1 MRKHIGSVQVRGSK
15 YPLVLYL
22 FVLLILLLLFIV
34 VVGGGGDGGSG
45 GVVLFFVCNVLAFK
59 IQEPEWPQL

>member
-1 MRKHIGSVQVRGSK
+1 MRKRIGSVQVRRSK

-34 VVGGGGDGGSG
+34 VVVGGGGGGG
-45 GVVLFFVCNVLAFK
+45 VLFFVCNVLAFK
-59 IQEPEWPQL
+59 IQEPK

>member
-1 MRKHIGSVQVRGSK
+1 MRMRIGSVQVRHCK
-15 YPLVLYL
+15 YPLLLYY